1 MTEMHVV
8 TGAFG
13 FTGSH
18 IARRLLDSGI
28 KVRTLT
34 GHAAR
39 PSPLHDAVE
48 IRPLQFTDE
57 RRLVSDLQG
66 ARVLYN
72 TYWVRFPY
80 HGTTYESAVS
90 NSLVLIRAAQEAGV
104 ERLVH
109 VSITNPD
116 EASTLGYFRGKARV
130 ERAIHESSL
139 LHAILRPAV
148 LFGDDG
154 ILINNIAW
162 LLRRFPIFVTPG
174 SGEYRLQP
182 IFVQDLADMAVA
194 RAAGTGNST
203 TDAIGPETF
212 TFNQLVSLIA
222 EVLDSRSR
230 VVHMSPMLALALSKI
245 IGFLRRDV
253 ILTREE
259 VDGLLADLLV
269 TRSSPTGATKLS
281 EWLRAHSASIGRR
294 YQSELARHYRAAE
307 GLTSV
312 TDP

>member
-1 MTEMHVV
+1 MAEMHVV

-18 IARRLLDSGI
+18 IARKLLDSGI
-28 KVRTLT
+28 SVRTLT
-34 GHAAR
+34 GHASR

-48 IRPLQFTDE
+48 IRPLQFTDV
-57 RRLVSDLQG
+57 RRLVWDLQG

-80 HGTTYESAVS
+80 RGTTYESAVN

-104 ERLVH
+104 ERVVH
-109 VSITNPD
+109 ISITNPD
-116 EASTLGYFRGKARV
+116 EASPLGYFRGKARV
-130 ERAIHESSL
+130 ERAIRESSL
-139 LHAILRPAV
+139 SYAILRPAV

-162 LLRRFPIFVTPG
+162 LLRRFPMFVTPG

-182 IFVQDLADMAVA
+182 IFVGDLADLAIAQAV
-194 RAAGTGNST
+194 RTDNST

-212 TFNQLVSLIA
+212 TFNELVSCIA
-222 EVLDSRSR
+222 QVLDSRAR
-230 VVHMSPMLALALSKI
+230 VVHWPPMLALALSKI

-269 TRSSPTGATKLS
+269 TGSSPAGVTKLS
-281 EWLRAHSASIGRR
+281 DWLSAHAASIGRR
-294 YQSELARHYRAAE
+294 YQSELARHYRASQP
-307 GLTSV
+307 GNQ
-312 TDP
+312 